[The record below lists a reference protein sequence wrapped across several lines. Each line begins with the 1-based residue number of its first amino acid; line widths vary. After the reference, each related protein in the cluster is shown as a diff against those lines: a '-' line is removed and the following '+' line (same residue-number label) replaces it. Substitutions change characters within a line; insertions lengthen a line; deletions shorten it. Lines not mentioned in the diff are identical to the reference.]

1 MVLDIIEEI
10 LDKVM
15 GGEKKEE
22 KPPMSKEE
30 RVKRYLEFVRLWSLT
45 KSGEKSEKRR
55 QANLVWRQKIEE
67 GQSVSEVNY
76 LEQVAILRATR
87 RQQQFGDA
95 KVESDDGVEF
105 TCYGAEESVQVA
117 GSFNDWKPEE
127 LEQKEDGEWV
137 ATLKIDTGTHLY
149 KYVVDG
155 EWLVDPSKEMVTD
168 SKGNTNN
175 VVVVEDRL
183 AKCKREIEEEREQL
197 MEAAEA
203 AWSPSGLG
211 LDLCPARNSPKRQ

>member
-1 MVLDIIEEI
+1 
-10 LDKVM
+10 M
-15 GGEKKEE
+15 G
-22 KPPMSKEE
+22 
-30 RVKRYLEFVRLWSLT
+30 RYLEFVRLWFLT
-45 KSGEKSEKRR
+45 KPGLESEKRR
-55 QANLVWRQKIEE
+55 EE

-87 RQQQFGDA
+87 RRQQFGDA
-95 KVESDDGVEF
+95 KVEVESDDGVEF

-137 ATLKIDTGTHLY
+137 ATLKIDPGTHFY

-155 EWLVDPSKEMVTD
+155 EWLVDPSKKMVTD
-168 SKGNTNN
+168 SKGNANN

-183 AKCKREIEEEREQL
+183 AKCRRQIQEERKQL
-197 MEAAEA
+197 MEAVEA

-211 LDLCPARNSPKRQ
+211 LNLCPAKAPKS